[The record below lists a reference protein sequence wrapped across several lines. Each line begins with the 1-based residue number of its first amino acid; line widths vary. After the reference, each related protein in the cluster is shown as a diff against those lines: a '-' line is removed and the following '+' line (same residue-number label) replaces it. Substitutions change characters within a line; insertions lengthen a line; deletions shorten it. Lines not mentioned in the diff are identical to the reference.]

1 MLPPAKC
8 SPKRQQQA
16 DAPGLGYA
24 AAHHLPSP
32 TAMGFLVPPVQTDQ
46 QCSITFLGCP
56 LLNPHVLMSHSL
68 PGTTPLC
75 LWDCPQAM
83 PPPSRRPDPS
93 SLPDE
98 LCLSVFGVSA
108 APALGMEE
116 EHRDGAWGCGLWG
129 TGPGTACPRHHPLP
143 CPVPHNPQPQ
153 QVVPDDALGVG
164 RKRNGVLPSGSQ
176 P

>member
-1 MLPPAKC
+1 MLPAAKC

-24 AAHHLPSP
+24 AAHHSPSP
-32 TAMGFLVPPVQTDQ
+32 MAMGFLVPPVQTHQ
-46 QCSITFLGCP
+46 QCSITFLGRP
-56 LLNPHVLMSHSL
+56 LPNPHVLMSHSL
-68 PGTTPLC
+68 PGTSPLC

-83 PPPSRRPDPS
+83 PPPSWRPDPC

-116 EHRDGAWGCGLWG
+116 EHRDGAWGWGLWG
-129 TGPGTACPRHHPLP
+129 TGQGIGQWHSLSTPPPSALSCAPQTPAPTSGT
-143 CPVPHNPQPQ
+143 
-153 QVVPDDALGVG
+153 
-164 RKRNGVLPSGSQ
+164 
-176 P
+176 